1 MQSQKSSLRVWW
13 GRQFQTGR
21 TDGVKVGPRAGGQR
35 SPFKAVAKRAWR
47 RRLTVTP
54 APTAR
59 EPLFTAACCGA
70 RAGIRALELQPRG
83 SRGGRGSGGAAD
95 GSPRLTS
102 PPSHHS
108 RLGFLNLVPNGPAP
122 RLWTLGAK
130 TVKAARI
137 GALRVLE
144 GGTTGRLL
152 CVYWRMSCRWVDVP
166 RLLLPAPLKVIWRT
180 RGSARLPLL
189 QLRPERSCR
198 RRALPRPSLP
208 ARGPAAPPSLGGR
221 HRFCL
226 SL

>member
-35 SPFKAVAKRAWR
+35 SPFKAVAKRARR

-59 EPLFTAACCGA
+59 EPLFTAACRGA
-70 RAGIRALELQPRG
+70 RAEIRALELQPRG

-221 HRFCL
+221 QRFCL

>member
-1 MQSQKSSLRVWW
+1 M
-13 GRQFQTGR
+13 FQTGR

-35 SPFKAVAKRAWR
+35 SPIKAVAKRAR
-47 RRLTVTP
+47 RRHLTVTP

-59 EPLFTAACCGA
+59 EPLFTTACRGA
-70 RAGIRALELQPRG
+70 RAGIRALELQPHG

-108 RLGFLNLVPNGPAP
+108 RLGFLNLVRNGPAP

-152 CVYWRMSCRWVDVP
+152 CVYWRVSCRWVDVP
-166 RLLLPAPLKVIWRT
+166 RPLLPAPLKVIWRT
-180 RGSARLPLL
+180 RGSARLPLR

-221 HRFCL
+221 HGFCL

>member
-35 SPFKAVAKRAWR
+35 SPFKAVAKRARR

-59 EPLFTAACCGA
+59 EPLFTAACRGA

>member
-1 MQSQKSSLRVWW
+1 M
-13 GRQFQTGR
+13 FQTGR

-35 SPFKAVAKRAWR
+35 SPFKAVAKRARR

-59 EPLFTAACCGA
+59 EPLFTAACRGA

-152 CVYWRMSCRWVDVP
+152 CVYWRVSCRWVDVP

-208 ARGPAAPPSLGGR
+208 AQGPAAPPSLGGR
-221 HRFCL
+221 HGFCL

>member
-1 MQSQKSSLRVWW
+1 M
-13 GRQFQTGR
+13 FQTGR

-35 SPFKAVAKRAWR
+35 SPFKAVAKRARR

-59 EPLFTAACCGA
+59 EPLFTAACRGA

-152 CVYWRMSCRWVDVP
+152 CVYWRVSCRWVDVP

-221 HRFCL
+221 HGFCL